1 VGVQDALRAARRA
14 AGVAERGGGAI
25 VDLGVVEAAFLGGE
39 QLLVAQDV
47 GGERARVA
55 LADHDVALDA
65 LEGAGHGREQPDER
79 VIENDDPVLGMV
91 DDVGELLG
99 E

>member
-1 VGVQDALRAARRA
+1 MGVKDALRVARRA
-14 AGVAERGGGAI
+14 AGVAERGGSAV
-25 VDLGVVEAAFLGGE
+25 VDLGVVEPALLGGQ

-47 GGERARVA
+47 GGERACVA
-55 LADHDVALDA
+55 VADHDVALDA
-65 LEGAGHGREQPDER
+65 LERAGHGREQPDER